1 MKSQKETAA
10 VESAE
15 ATAIAILGW
24 IAGEPELLSRFLS
37 LTGVLP
43 SDVRQAM
50 DDPDFR
56 AGLVDFLMAHEPTLL
71 DFCAATGT
79 QPETVVAAHAVL
91 SGPHGDIDF

>member
-10 VESAE
+10 VESAD
-15 ATAIAILGW
+15 APAIASLGW
-24 IAGEPELLSRFLS
+24 LAGEPELLSRFLS

-43 SDVRQAM
+43 SDVRHAM
-50 DDPDFR
+50 DDPGFR

-79 QPETVVAAHAVL
+79 PPETVVAAHAVL